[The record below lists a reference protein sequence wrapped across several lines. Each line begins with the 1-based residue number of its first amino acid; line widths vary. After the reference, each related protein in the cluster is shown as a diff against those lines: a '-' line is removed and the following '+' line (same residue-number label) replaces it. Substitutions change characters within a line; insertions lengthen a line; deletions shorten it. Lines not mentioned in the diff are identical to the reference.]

1 MKFSNGEINL
11 ILNYDGWCRR
21 IDLHFRSRFPHLN
34 TRLFKLDDY
43 EYQLYLV
50 DSVDDFDAISVIF
63 NREVKFVT
71 APIKLVMNLPET
83 YNIEIEKIRDDQ
95 IPSKFEGYPLTK
107 TQIYSHIL
115 SIHPNVK
122 VSKIEEDHDNRLIIV
137 ELLGNYEPDIVKD
150 VEETAVALKGPYS
163 YKVRSGG
170 EQTSNFKTNDEVFN
184 IAPSQTKSE
193 LNCAFIERDEA
204 LWYENIEHIYNGS
217 YQKSD
222 LYFFDPSKTACL
234 VNFSKFQNANL
245 RNHLLLYDVVYCV
258 LPLAQEMSNFLVNQK
273 ISKDEI
279 LRLVKRGRLKILNM
293 QPESRLDYGFIN
305 EAFQEN
311 PSAVVSR
318 RALSALCAIDLV
330 EMNQSYALSDPEIDK
345 YIYPLV
351 QEVSK
356 LTGKDIGTISNFL
369 LWPKQALRRSL
380 DSLNQAGPMGI
391 SRYGINN
398 PIIDSLPSENK
409 EKIEFEFIVNSDQI
423 HLSHAL
429 DATYFPFF
437 IDGEKYSDHPYA
449 LMMGNMLNFFK
460 NSSCQNISN
469 LVDSENIKSAQNP
482 SLGLISAFDIN
493 DYIPVLEFEEEISSS
508 VVRNGMNS
516 LFSELNLL
524 DSEGRSQRIS
534 EYNIEVDKALRNKN
548 VSKHALDLGEDT
560 LGLFVPFWAT
570 GKKLVKGGTKMAMD
584 KFPAIQN
591 ISEFIEDK
599 TSKESGEKRNIS
611 VLTKV
616 NRVAKLKREF
626 K

>member
-1 MKFSNGEINL
+1 M

-34 TRLFKLDDY
+34 TRLFKLDNY

-50 DSVDDFDAISVIF
+50 DSVDDFDAISDAF
-63 NREVKFVT
+63 DREVKFVT

-83 YNIEIEKIRDDQ
+83 YKIEIEKITDDK
-95 IPSKFEGYPLTK
+95 IPSNFEGYPLTN

-122 VSKIEEDHDNRLIIV
+122 VSKIEEDHVNRLIIV
-137 ELLGNYEPDIVKD
+137 ELSGNYEPDIVKG
-150 VEETAVALKGPYS
+150 VEDTAAALKGPYS

-170 EQTSNFKTNDEVFN
+170 ELISNFKTSDEVFN

-204 LWYENIEHIYNGS
+204 LWYENIERIYNGS

-222 LYFFDPSKTACL
+222 LYFFDSSKTACL

-258 LPLAQEMSNFLVNQK
+258 LPLAQEMSSFLANQK

-330 EMNQSYALSDPEIDK
+330 EMNQSYALSDPELDK

-380 DSLNQAGPMGI
+380 DSLNQSGPMGI

-398 PIIDSLPSENK
+398 PIIDSLPAGNK

-437 IDGEKYSDHPYA
+437 VDGEKYSDHPYA
-449 LMMGNMLNFFK
+449 LMMGEMLNFFK
-460 NSSCQNISN
+460 NSSCHNISK
-469 LVDSENIKSAQNP
+469 LVDVENIKSAQNP

-524 DSEGRSQRIS
+524 DSEGRIQRIS

-599 TSKESGEKRNIS
+599 TSKESGKNRNIT
-611 VLTKV
+611 VLTQV

>member
-1 MKFSNGEINL
+1 MKFKNGEIKL

-43 EYQLYLV
+43 DYQLYLV
-50 DSVDDFDAISVIF
+50 DPIDDFDAIDDVFS
-63 NREVKFVT
+63 REIKFLT
-71 APIKLVMNLPET
+71 APIKLVSNPPQT
-83 YNIEIEKIRDDQ
+83 YKIEIERITDDK
-95 IPSKFEGYPLTK
+95 IPSKFEGYPLTN

-137 ELLGNYEPDIVKD
+137 ELSGNNDSAIVET
-150 VEETAVALKGPYS
+150 VEETAAGLKGPYS
-163 YKVRSGG
+163 YKVTNGG
-170 EQTSNFKTNDEVFN
+170 EQASNFKTNDEVFN
-184 IAPSQTKSE
+184 IAPSQAKSE
-193 LNCAFIERDEA
+193 LNCPFIERDEA

-217 YQKSD
+217 YLKSD

-258 LPLAQEMSNFLVNQK
+258 LPLAQEMSNFLTNQK
-273 ISKDEI
+273 ISRDEI
-279 LRLVKRGRLKILNM
+279 LHLVNRGRLKILNM
-293 QPESRLDYGFIN
+293 QPENRLDYGFIN

-311 PSAVVSR
+311 PSSVVSR

-330 EMNQSYALSDPEIDK
+330 EMNQSYVLSDPELDK
-345 YIYPLV
+345 YIYPLI

-356 LTGKDIGTISNFL
+356 LAGKDINTISNFL
-369 LWPKQALRRSL
+369 LWPKQALRKSL

-391 SRYGINN
+391 SRYGVNN
-398 PIIDSLPSENK
+398 PIIDSLPTENK
-409 EKIEFEFIVNSDQI
+409 EKFEFEFIVNSDQI

-437 IDGEKYSDHPYA
+437 IEGEKYSDHPYA
-449 LMMGNMLNFFK
+449 LMMGEMLNFFK
-460 NSSCQNISN
+460 SSNYQNISH
-469 LVDSENIKSAQNP
+469 LTDVEHIQSAQNP
-482 SLGLISAFDIN
+482 SLGLISTFDIN

-524 DSEGRSQRIS
+524 ESEERNQRIS
-534 EYNIEVDKALRNKN
+534 QYNIEVDKVLRHKN
-548 VSKHALDLGEDT
+548 VSKHALDLGEDA
-560 LGLFVPFWAT
+560 LGVFVPFLAT
-570 GKKLVKGGTKMAMD
+570 GKKLLKGATKMAMS
-584 KFPAIQN
+584 KYPAIQN
-591 ISEFIEDK
+591 VSEFIEAK
-599 TSKESGEKRNIS
+599 SSRESGKNRNITILS
-611 VLTKV
+611 QV

>member
-1 MKFSNGEINL
+1 MSKVNGVTNL
-11 ILNYDGWCRR
+11 IHNYDGWCRR

-50 DSVDDFDAISVIF
+50 DSVDEFDVISDAF

-71 APIKLVMNLPET
+71 APIKLVMNIPET
-83 YNIEIEKIRDDQ
+83 YKIEIEKITDDK
-95 IPSKFEGYPLTK
+95 IPSKFEGYPLTN

-137 ELLGNYEPDIVKD
+137 ELAGRYESDVVVG
-150 VEETAVALKGPYS
+150 VEETAAALKGPYS
-163 YKVRSGG
+163 YKVRIGG
-170 EQTSNFKTNDEVFN
+170 ELTSNFKTSDEVFN

-204 LWYENIEHIYNGS
+204 LWYENIENIYNGS

-222 LYFFDPSKTACL
+222 LYFFDPSKSACL

-258 LPLAQEMSNFLVNQK
+258 LPLAHKMSNFLVNQK

-330 EMNQSYALSDPEIDK
+330 EMNQSYALSDPDLDK

-356 LTGKDIGTISNFL
+356 LTGKDIGTVSNFL

-398 PIIDSLPSENK
+398 PIIDSLPAENK
-409 EKIEFEFIVNSDQI
+409 EKIKFEFIVNSDQI

-437 IDGEKYSDHPYA
+437 VDGGKYSDHPYA
-449 LMMGNMLNFFK
+449 LMMGKMLNFFK
-460 NSSCQNISN
+460 NSSCHNISN
-469 LVDSENIKSAQNP
+469 LVDVENIKSAQNP

-524 DSEGRSQRIS
+524 NREGRSQRIS
-534 EYNIEVDKALRNKN
+534 EYNVEVDKALRNKN

-560 LGLFVPFWAT
+560 LGLFIPFWTTA
-570 GKKLVKGGTKMAMD
+570 KKLVKGGTKMAMD

-591 ISEFIEDK
+591 VSEFIEDK
-599 TSKESGEKRNIS
+599 TSKESGKNRNIS
-611 VLTKV
+611 VLTQV

>member
-1 MKFSNGEINL
+1 M

-21 IDLHFRSRFPHLN
+21 IDLHFRSRFPYLN

-50 DSVDDFDAISVIF
+50 DSVDDFDAISDVF
-63 NREVKFVT
+63 DREVKFLT
-71 APIKLVMNLPET
+71 APIKLVMNIPET
-83 YNIEIEKIRDDQ
+83 YKIEIEKITDDQ
-95 IPSKFEGYPLTK
+95 IPSNFEGYPLTN

-122 VSKIEEDHDNRLIIV
+122 VSKIEEEHDNRLIIV
-137 ELLGNYEPDIVKD
+137 ELSGNYEPDIVKD
-150 VEETAVALKGPYS
+150 VEETAAALKGPYS

-170 EQTSNFKTNDEVFN
+170 ELTSNFKTSDEVFN

-193 LNCAFIERDEA
+193 LNCAFIKRDEA

-318 RALSALCAIDLV
+318 RALAALCAIDLV
-330 EMNQSYALSDPEIDK
+330 EMNKSYAFSDPELDK

-351 QEVSK
+351 QEVSQ
-356 LTGKDIGTISNFL
+356 LTGKDVDTISNFL

-391 SRYGINN
+391 SRYGVNN
-398 PIIDSLPSENK
+398 PIISSLTLGNK
-409 EKIEFEFIVNSDQI
+409 EDIEFEFIVNSDQI

-437 IDGEKYSDHPYA
+437 VDGEKYSDHPYA
-449 LMMGNMLNFFK
+449 FIMGEMLNFFK
-460 NSSCQNISN
+460 NSSCQNISK
-469 LVDSENIKSAQNP
+469 LVDIDNIKPVPNP

-493 DYIPVLEFEEEISSS
+493 DYIPIIEFEEEISSS

-524 DSEGRSQRIS
+524 DSEERSQRIS
-534 EYNIEVDKALRNKN
+534 EYNIEVGKALRNKS
-548 VSKHALDLGEDT
+548 VSKHALDLGDDT

-591 ISEFIEDK
+591 VSEFIEDK
-599 TSKESGEKRNIS
+599 TNKESSENRNIS
-611 VLTKV
+611 ILSRI

-626 K
+626 R

>member
-1 MKFSNGEINL
+1 MSKVNGETNL

-50 DSVDDFDAISVIF
+50 DSVDDFDAISDTF

-83 YNIEIEKIRDDQ
+83 YKIEIEKITDDK
-95 IPSKFEGYPLTK
+95 IPSKFEGYPLTN
-107 TQIYSHIL
+107 TQIYTHIL

-137 ELLGNYEPDIVKD
+137 ELAGSYESDVVES
-150 VEETAVALKGPYS
+150 VEETAAALKGPYS
-163 YKVRSGG
+163 YKVRIGG
-170 EQTSNFKTNDEVFN
+170 ELTSNFKTSDEVFN

-204 LWYENIEHIYNGS
+204 LWYENIENIYNGS

-222 LYFFDPSKTACL
+222 LYFFDPSKSACL

-258 LPLAQEMSNFLVNQK
+258 LPLAQEMSNFLINQK

-330 EMNQSYALSDPEIDK
+330 EMNQSYALSDPELDK

-356 LTGKDIGTISNFL
+356 LTGKDIGTVSNFL
-369 LWPKQALRRSL
+369 LWPKQALRISL

-398 PIIDSLPSENK
+398 PIIDSLPVENK
-409 EKIEFEFIVNSDQI
+409 EKIKFEFIVNSDQI

-437 IDGEKYSDHPYA
+437 VDDGKYSDHPYA
-449 LMMGNMLNFFK
+449 LMMGEMLNFFK
-460 NSSCQNISN
+460 NSSCHNISN
-469 LVDSENIKSAQNP
+469 LVDVENIKSAQNP

-524 DSEGRSQRIS
+524 NSEGRSQRIS
-534 EYNIEVDKALRNKN
+534 EYNVEVDKALRNKN

-560 LGLFVPFWAT
+560 LGLFVPFWT
-570 GKKLVKGGTKMAMD
+570 TTKKLVKVGTKMAMD

-591 ISEFIEDK
+591 VSEFIEDK
-599 TSKESGEKRNIS
+599 TSKESGKNRNIS
-611 VLTKV
+611 VLTQV

>member
-50 DSVDDFDAISVIF
+50 DSIDDFDAISDAF
-63 NREVKFVT
+63 DREVKFVT

-83 YNIEIEKIRDDQ
+83 YKIEIEKITDDK
-95 IPSKFEGYPLTK
+95 IPSKFEGYPLTN

-122 VSKIEEDHDNRLIIV
+122 VSKIEEDHDNRLIII
-137 ELLGNYEPDIVKD
+137 ELSGNYDSNIVEG
-150 VEETAVALKGPYS
+150 VEETAAALKGPYS
-163 YKVRSGG
+163 HKVRSGG
-170 EQTSNFKTNDEVFN
+170 ELTSNFKTSDEVFN

-330 EMNQSYALSDPEIDK
+330 EMNQSYALSDPELDK
-345 YIYPLV
+345 YIFPLV

-398 PIIDSLPSENK
+398 PIIDSLPAKNK
-409 EKIEFEFIVNSDQI
+409 EKIQFEFIVNSDQI

-437 IDGEKYSDHPYA
+437 VDGEKYSDHPYA
-449 LMMGNMLNFFK
+449 LMMGEMLNFFK

-469 LVDSENIKSAQNP
+469 LVDVENIKSAKNP

-534 EYNIEVDKALRNKN
+534 EYNVEVDKALRNKN
-548 VSKHALDLGEDT
+548 VTKHALDLGEDT

-599 TSKESGEKRNIS
+599 TSKESGENRNIT
-611 VLTKV
+611 VLTQV

>member
-34 TRLFKLDDY
+34 TRLFKLDNY

-50 DSVDDFDAISVIF
+50 DSVDDFDAISDAF
-63 NREVKFVT
+63 DREVKFVT

-83 YNIEIEKIRDDQ
+83 YKIEIEKITDDK
-95 IPSKFEGYPLTK
+95 IPSNFEGYPLTN

-122 VSKIEEDHDNRLIIV
+122 VSKIEEDHVNRLIIV
-137 ELLGNYEPDIVKD
+137 ELSGNYEPDIVKG
-150 VEETAVALKGPYS
+150 VEDTAAALKGPYS

-170 EQTSNFKTNDEVFN
+170 ELISNFKTSDEVFN

-204 LWYENIEHIYNGS
+204 LWYENIERIYNGS

-222 LYFFDPSKTACL
+222 LYFFDSSKTACL

-258 LPLAQEMSNFLVNQK
+258 LPLAQEMSSFLANQK

-330 EMNQSYALSDPEIDK
+330 EMNQSYALSDPELDK

-380 DSLNQAGPMGI
+380 DSLNQSGPMGI

-398 PIIDSLPSENK
+398 PIIDSLPAGNK

-437 IDGEKYSDHPYA
+437 VDGEKYSDHPYA
-449 LMMGNMLNFFK
+449 LMMGEMLNFFK
-460 NSSCQNISN
+460 NSSCHNISK
-469 LVDSENIKSAQNP
+469 LVDVENIKSAQNP

-524 DSEGRSQRIS
+524 DSEGRIQRIS

-599 TSKESGEKRNIS
+599 TSKESGKNRNIT
-611 VLTKV
+611 VLTQV

>member
-1 MKFSNGEINL
+1 
-11 ILNYDGWCRR
+11 
-21 IDLHFRSRFPHLN
+21 
-34 TRLFKLDDY
+34 
-43 EYQLYLV
+43 
-50 DSVDDFDAISVIF
+50 
-63 NREVKFVT
+63 
-71 APIKLVMNLPET
+71 
-83 YNIEIEKIRDDQ
+83 
-95 IPSKFEGYPLTK
+95 
-107 TQIYSHIL
+107 
-115 SIHPNVK
+115 

-137 ELLGNYEPDIVKD
+137 ELSGSYESDVVVG
-150 VEETAVALKGPYS
+150 VEETAAALKGPYS
-163 YKVRSGG
+163 YKVRIGG
-170 EQTSNFKTNDEVFN
+170 EMASNFKTSDEVFN

-204 LWYENIEHIYNGS
+204 LWYENIENIYNGS

-222 LYFFDPSKTACL
+222 LYFFEPSKSACL

-311 PSAVVSR
+311 PTAVVSR

-330 EMNQSYALSDPEIDK
+330 EMNQSYALSDPELEK

-356 LTGKDIGTISNFL
+356 LTGKDIGTVSNFL

-398 PIIDSLPSENK
+398 PIIDSLPAENK
-409 EKIEFEFIVNSDQI
+409 EKIKFEFIVNSDQI

-437 IDGEKYSDHPYA
+437 VDGEKYSDHPYA
-449 LMMGNMLNFFK
+449 LMMGEMLNFFK

-469 LVDSENIKSAQNP
+469 LVDVENIKSAQNP

-524 DSEGRSQRIS
+524 NSEGRSQRIS
-534 EYNIEVDKALRNKN
+534 EYNVEVDKALRNKN

-560 LGLFVPFWAT
+560 LGLFVPFWTTA
-570 GKKLVKGGTKMAMD
+570 KKLVKGGTKMAMG

-599 TSKESGEKRNIS
+599 TSKESGKNRNIS
-611 VLTKV
+611 VLTQV

>member
-1 MKFSNGEINL
+1 M

-21 IDLHFRSRFPHLN
+21 IDLHFRSRFPYLN

-50 DSVDDFDAISVIF
+50 DSVDDFDAISDVF
-63 NREVKFVT
+63 DREIKFLT
-71 APIKLVMNLPET
+71 APIKLVMNIPET
-83 YNIEIEKIRDDQ
+83 YKIEIEKITDDQ
-95 IPSKFEGYPLTK
+95 IPSNFAGYPLTN

-122 VSKIEEDHDNRLIIV
+122 VSKIEGKHDDRLIIV
-137 ELLGNYEPDIVKD
+137 ELSGNYEPDIVKD
-150 VEETAVALKGPYS
+150 VEETAAALKGPYS

-170 EQTSNFKTNDEVFN
+170 ELTSNFKTSDEVFN

-318 RALSALCAIDLV
+318 RALAALCAIDLV
-330 EMNQSYALSDPEIDK
+330 EMNKSYAFSDPELDK

-351 QEVSK
+351 QEVSQ
-356 LTGKDIGTISNFL
+356 LTGKDVDTISNFL

-391 SRYGINN
+391 SRYGVNN
-398 PIIDSLPSENK
+398 PIISSLTLGNK
-409 EKIEFEFIVNSDQI
+409 EDIEFEFIVNSDQI

-437 IDGEKYSDHPYA
+437 VDGEKYSDHPYA
-449 LMMGNMLNFFK
+449 FIMGEMLNFFK
-460 NSSCQNISN
+460 NSSCQNISK
-469 LVDSENIKSAQNP
+469 LVDIDNIKPVPNP

-493 DYIPVLEFEEEISSS
+493 DYIPIIEFEEEISSS

-524 DSEGRSQRIS
+524 DSEERSQRIS
-534 EYNIEVDKALRNKN
+534 EYNIEVGKALRNKN
-548 VSKHALDLGEDT
+548 VSKHALDLGDDT

-591 ISEFIEDK
+591 VSEFIEDK
-599 TSKESGEKRNIS
+599 TNKESSENRNIS
-611 VLTKV
+611 ILSRI

-626 K
+626 R

>member
-1 MKFSNGEINL
+1 L

-50 DSVDDFDAISVIF
+50 DSVDDFDAISDAF

-83 YNIEIEKIRDDQ
+83 YKIEIEKITDDK
-95 IPSKFEGYPLTK
+95 IPSKFEGYPLTN

-137 ELLGNYEPDIVKD
+137 ELSGSYESDVVVG
-150 VEETAVALKGPYS
+150 VEETAAALKGPYS
-163 YKVRSGG
+163 YKVRIGG
-170 EQTSNFKTNDEVFN
+170 EMASNFKTSDEVFN

-204 LWYENIEHIYNGS
+204 LWYENIENIYNGS

-222 LYFFDPSKTACL
+222 LYFFEPSKSACL

-311 PSAVVSR
+311 PTAVVSR

-330 EMNQSYALSDPEIDK
+330 EMNQSYALSDPELEK

-356 LTGKDIGTISNFL
+356 LTGKDIGTVSNFL

-398 PIIDSLPSENK
+398 PIIDSLPAENK
-409 EKIEFEFIVNSDQI
+409 EKIKFEFIVNSDQI

-437 IDGEKYSDHPYA
+437 VDGEKYSDHPYA
-449 LMMGNMLNFFK
+449 LMMGEMLNFFK

-469 LVDSENIKSAQNP
+469 LVDVENIKSAQNP

-524 DSEGRSQRIS
+524 NSEGRSQRIS
-534 EYNIEVDKALRNKN
+534 EYNVEVDKALRNKN

-560 LGLFVPFWAT
+560 LGLFVPFWTTA
-570 GKKLVKGGTKMAMD
+570 KKLVKGGTKMAMG

-599 TSKESGEKRNIS
+599 TSKESGKNRNIS
-611 VLTKV
+611 VLTQV

>member
-1 MKFSNGEINL
+1 M

-50 DSVDDFDAISVIF
+50 DSVDDFDAISDAF

-83 YNIEIEKIRDDQ
+83 YKIEIEKITDDK
-95 IPSKFEGYPLTK
+95 IPSKFEGYPLTN

-137 ELLGNYEPDIVKD
+137 ELSGSYESDVVVG
-150 VEETAVALKGPYS
+150 VEETAAALKGPYS
-163 YKVRSGG
+163 YKVRIGG
-170 EQTSNFKTNDEVFN
+170 EMASNFKTSDEVFN

-204 LWYENIEHIYNGS
+204 LWYENIENIYNGS

-222 LYFFDPSKTACL
+222 LYFFEPSKSACL

-311 PSAVVSR
+311 PTAVVSR

-330 EMNQSYALSDPEIDK
+330 EMNQSYALSDPELEK

-356 LTGKDIGTISNFL
+356 LTGKDIGTVSNFL

-398 PIIDSLPSENK
+398 PIIDSLPAENK
-409 EKIEFEFIVNSDQI
+409 EKIKFEFIVNSDQI

-437 IDGEKYSDHPYA
+437 VDGEKYSDHPYA
-449 LMMGNMLNFFK
+449 LMMGEMLNFFK

-469 LVDSENIKSAQNP
+469 LVDVENIKSAQNP

-524 DSEGRSQRIS
+524 NSEGRSQRIS
-534 EYNIEVDKALRNKN
+534 EYNVEVDKALRNKN

-560 LGLFVPFWAT
+560 LGLFVPFWTTA
-570 GKKLVKGGTKMAMD
+570 KKLVKGGTKMAMG

-599 TSKESGEKRNIS
+599 TSKESGKNRNIS
-611 VLTKV
+611 VLTQV